1 MYARG
6 VDPFKWAK
14 AFRRAAMHGA
24 WEADDSAC
32 FATARQAMAGKRGG
46 MADHFLRHRRELL
59 DMYGGLMFGDQLG
72 PEERRARMK
81 RITTAYDMGAS
92 LDFWKRDNPEAEI
105 DTLRGVGPVLVGLRQ
120 FSMEGYREELKGS
133 AEWMAARAGSMMDF
147 MGQPDARAA
156 KRGKR
161 AKRRRRN
168 NCPDM
173 TLKSYL
179 LQEAEAVSREAKL
192 AAAAVGGL
200 RVVGLQHD
208 GIALVGMRDGEE
220 ADVAGRLSAAS
231 TAACGY
237 NTTVVVERVQ
247 MGGDGA

>member
-1 MYARG
+1 
-6 VDPFKWAK
+6 
-14 AFRRAAMHGA
+14 
-24 WEADDSAC
+24 
-32 FATARQAMAGKRGG
+32 
-46 MADHFLRHRRELL
+46 
-59 DMYGGLMFGDQLG
+59 MFGDQLG

-81 RITTAYDMGAS
+81 RIATAYDMGAS

-105 DTLRGVGPVLVGLRQ
+105 DTLRGVGPDAVLVGLRQ

-192 AAAAVGGL
+192 AAAAMGGL

-208 GIALVGMRDGEE
+208 GIALVGVRDGEE
-220 ADVAGRLSAAS
+220 ADVARRLSAAS

-247 MGGDGA
+247 MEGDGA